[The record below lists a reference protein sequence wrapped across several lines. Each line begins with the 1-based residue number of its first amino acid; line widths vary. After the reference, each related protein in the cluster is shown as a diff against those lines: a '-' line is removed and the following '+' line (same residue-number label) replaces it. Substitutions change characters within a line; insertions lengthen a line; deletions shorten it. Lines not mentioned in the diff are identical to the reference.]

1 MTRPAVSALV
11 VGLTATLLM
20 TACAQEGS
28 APPSPG
34 GASSEVGSMGRLS
47 PTPPP
52 PGSDTSAEPSI
63 AVPAGCTDLRDAG
76 PVVMIVERDN
86 VFEPACLIVALSQ
99 ALSIENR
106 GSGAHTFTV
115 VDPGGGLSP
124 RAIRVDLE
132 TPPGGETNTEV
143 VGEILGQGAYP
154 LYCRFHQV
162 DGMVGALVVL

>member
-20 TACAQEGS
+20 TACAEEGS

-34 GASSEVGSMGRLS
+34 AASSEVGSTGRLS

-52 PGSDTSAEPSI
+52 PGPDASAEPSI

-76 PVVMIVERDN
+76 PVVTMVERDN
-86 VFEPACLIVALSQ
+86 AFEPACLVVAPSQ

-106 GSGAHTFTV
+106 GSAAHTFTV
-115 VDPGGGLSP
+115 VDPPDGVNP
-124 RAIRVDLE
+124 RNLRIDLE
-132 TPPGGETNTEV
+132 TPAGGETNTEV

-162 DGMVGALVVL
+162 DGMVGTVVVQ